1 MGRMEVSAH
10 LVGPQ
15 ELEEVVLH
23 VGMVRS
29 AMDSNLDNWVAVNK
43 DLRIQNPTLSKKSLA
58 VLSSTVSGNDNA
70 LNARTVL
77 QVEIMA
83 DGAPNEKVF
92 PGCHGGQ
99 AIPTTHGN
107 GASEPVVLR
116 LQQP

>member
-77 QVEIMA
+77 QVEIY
-83 DGAPNEKVF
+83 GRW
-92 PGCHGGQ
+92 
-99 AIPTTHGN
+99 
-107 GASEPVVLR
+107 SS
-116 LQQP
+116 

>member
-43 DLRIQNPTLSKKSLA
+43 DLRIQNIQEEF
-58 VLSSTVSGNDNA
+58 SGLEFDSF
-70 LNARTVL
+70 RKR
-77 QVEIMA
+77 QR
-83 DGAPNEKVF
+83 P
-92 PGCHGGQ
+92 
-99 AIPTTHGN
+99 
-107 GASEPVVLR
+107 
-116 LQQP
+116 